1 VTSDEVLDPGTVA
14 ELRRA
19 QQHYDN
25 PTFIRQLVELF
36 REHAPARMAQ
46 LREAV
51 AGRDA
56 LTLERVAHTLKSN
69 CSMLGAIRL
78 AHACARLEEAGG
90 RAAFGEAAEVLADA
104 EREFPRV
111 LEAVAGLMDVTPDVE
126 GDPGG

>member
-1 VTSDEVLDPGTVA
+1 MTSDEVLNPETVA

-36 REHAPARMAQ
+36 RENAPARMAQ

-56 LTLERVAHTLKSN
+56 FTLERVAHALKSN
-69 CSMLGAIRL
+69 CGMLGATRL
-78 AHACARLEEAGG
+78 AHACACLEEAGG
-90 RAAFGEAAEVLADA
+90 RAAFGEAERVLAEA
-104 EREFPRV
+104 EAEFPRV
-111 LEAVAGLMDVTPDVE
+111 LEAVQALADVPPDVE
-126 GDPGG
+126 GEPRG

>member
-1 VTSDEVLDPGTVA
+1 MTSDEVLDPETVA

-36 REHAPARMAQ
+36 RENAPARMAQ

-51 AGRDA
+51 AGRDG

-69 CSMLGAIRL
+69 CGMLGATRL
-78 AHACARLEEAGG
+78 ARACARLEEAGG
-90 RAAFGEAAEVLADA
+90 RATFGEAERVLAEA

-111 LEAVAGLMDVTPDVE
+111 LEAVERLEEA
-126 GDPGG
+126 

>member
-1 VTSDEVLDPGTVA
+1 MTSDEVLDPERVA

-25 PTFIRQLVELF
+25 PTFIRQLVDLF
-36 REHAPARMAQ
+36 RENAPARMAQ

-56 LTLERVAHTLKSN
+56 LAIERAAHTLKSN
-69 CSMLGAIRL
+69 CGMLGATRL

-90 RAAFGEAAEVLADA
+90 ESAFGEAERVLAEA

-111 LEAVAGLMDVTPDVE
+111 LEAVTELGE
-126 GDPGG
+126 

>member
-1 VTSDEVLDPGTVA
+1 MTSDEVLDPERVA

-25 PTFIRQLVELF
+25 PTFIRQLVDLF
-36 REHAPARMAQ
+36 RENAPARMVQ

-56 LTLERVAHTLKSN
+56 MTLERAAHTLKGN
-69 CSMLGAIRL
+69 CGMLGAMRM
-78 AHACARLEEAGG
+78 ADACARLEEAGG
-90 RAAFGEAAEVLADA
+90 RSAFGDAERVLEEA

-111 LEAVAGLMDVTPDVE
+111 LEAVGKLEEA
-126 GDPGG
+126 

>member
-1 VTSDEVLDPGTVA
+1 MTSDGVLDPERVA

-36 REHAPARMAQ
+36 RENAPARMAQ
-46 LREAV
+46 LRQAV

-56 LTLERVAHTLKSN
+56 MTLERAAHTLKSN
-69 CSMLGAIRL
+69 CSMLGAMKM
-78 AHACARLEEAGG
+78 ADACARLEEAGG
-90 RAAFGEAAEVLADA
+90 RLAFDDAERVVEEA

-111 LEAVAGLMDVTPDVE
+111 LEAVEKLEEA
-126 GDPGG
+126 

>member
-1 VTSDEVLDPGTVA
+1 MTSDEVLDPERVA

-36 REHAPARMAQ
+36 RENAPARMAQ

-56 LTLERVAHTLKSN
+56 LAIERAAHTLKSN
-69 CSMLGAIRL
+69 CGMLGATRL

-90 RAAFGEAAEVLADA
+90 ESAFGEAERVLAEA

-111 LEAVAGLMDVTPDVE
+111 LEAVTELGE
-126 GDPGG
+126 

>member
-1 VTSDEVLDPGTVA
+1 VTSDGVLDPERVA

-25 PTFIRQLVELF
+25 PTFIKQLVELF
-36 REHAPARMAQ
+36 RENAPARMAQ

-56 LTLERVAHTLKSN
+56 LTIERAAHTLKSN
-69 CSMLGAIRL
+69 CGMLGATRL

-90 RAAFGEAAEVLADA
+90 QSAFGEAERVLAEA

-111 LEAVAGLMDVTPDVE
+111 LEAVTELGE
-126 GDPGG
+126 